1 MMISIDPRRTKIV
14 ATIGPASD
22 KPEQISKLIDAGVNV
37 FRLGTAHDAVDVV
50 LERVATIRKVA
61 DEKKATAAVLVDLA
75 GPKVR
80 AGTFGEDGISLVVA
94 SSVRLVPG
102 NEPSDA
108 STIYVN
114 HQRLVDDLQPNDVL
128 NLGDGRAVLRVD
140 EIASDHVTA
149 TVVHGGMMR
158 GRPGVHIHS
167 DRLNIPTP
175 TPEDLVVLDAAV
187 EAGVEMI
194 AVSFVRTAR
203 DIRALGLERAPAG
216 PLVVAKIETEAAVRN
231 LDTILEVSDAVMVA
245 RGDLGLECSLAQ
257 LPGLQKQIIEAA
269 VKRGKSVITAT
280 QMLESMTDNALP
292 TRAEVSDVANAV
304 FDGTSAVMLSGE
316 TAIGHDPVL
325 VVKTMDEILRSA
337 EASFDNESWSKRV
350 EAFGDRETDDDNV
363 RIANAVSAAS
373 IRVIRSLSPKSIVC
387 ITGTGAT
394 ARSICRYRPDI
405 TVLAVTH
412 NEHTFRQLNLVW
424 GATPILA
431 PPLSEG
437 PGRIRGILDEL
448 QSRGLLVPGQ
458 IVPVVAG
465 SSNASLSANVLRVE
479 TCQRISD

>member
-1 MMISIDPRRTKIV
+1 MTPGSDSRRTKIV

-22 KPEQISKLIDAGVNV
+22 SPEQIAKLIDAGVNV
-37 FRLGTAHDAVDVV
+37 FRLGTAHDDIEFV
-50 LERVATIRKVA
+50 LARVATIRKVA
-61 DEKKATAAVLVDLA
+61 DEKNSTAAVLVDLA

-80 AGTFGEDGISLVVA
+80 SGTFGEDGILLVTE
-94 SSVRLVPG
+94 SSVRLEPG
-102 NEPSDA
+102 NDPSSA
-108 STIYVN
+108 TTIYVN
-114 HQRLVDDLQPNDVL
+114 HQRLVDDLQPDDVL

-140 EIASDHVTA
+140 SIASDHVVA
-149 TVVHGGMMR
+149 TVVHGGTMR

-175 TPEDLVVLDAAV
+175 TPEDLVALDAAI

-216 PLVVAKIETEAAVRN
+216 PLIVAKIETEAAVAN
-231 LDTILEVSDAVMVA
+231 LDTILSVSDAVMVA

-257 LPGLQKQIIEAA
+257 LPGLQKHIIEAA
-269 VKRGKSVITAT
+269 VRRGKSVITAT

-304 FDGTSAVMLSGE
+304 YDGTSAVMLSGE

-325 VVKTMDEILRSA
+325 VVETMDEILRSA
-337 EASFDNESWSKRV
+337 EAGFDNVGWSKQI
-350 EAFGDRETDDDNV
+350 EDFGDSETSDDNV

-373 IRVIRSLSPKSIVC
+373 IRVIRSLAPESIVC
-387 ITGTGAT
+387 VTGTGAS
-394 ARSICRYRPDI
+394 ARAICRYRPDI

-412 NEHTFRQLNLVW
+412 DEHTYRQLNLVW
-424 GATPILA
+424 GATPVLA

-448 QSRGLLVPGQ
+448 QSRGWLKAGQ

-479 TCQRISD
+479 TCQPRPD

>member
-1 MMISIDPRRTKIV
+1 MTISDQSRRTKIV
-14 ATIGPASD
+14 ATIGPACD
-22 KPEQISKLIDAGVNV
+22 KPEQIAKLIDAGVNV
-37 FRLGTAHDAVDVV
+37 FRLGTAHDDVEVV
-50 LERVATIRKVA
+50 LARVATIRKVA
-61 DEKKATAAVLVDLA
+61 AEKNSAAAVLVDLA

-80 AGTFGEDGISLVVA
+80 SGSFGEDGIRLVDA
-94 SSVRLVPG
+94 SRIRLVPG
-102 NEPSDA
+102 NDPSDA
-108 STIYVN
+108 TTIYVN
-114 HQRLVDDLQPNDVL
+114 HQRLVEDLEQGDVL

-140 EIASDHVTA
+140 EIAADHVMA

-175 TPEDLVVLDAAV
+175 TPEDLVVLDAAIN
-187 EAGVEMI
+187 AGVEMI

-269 VKRGKSVITAT
+269 VERGKPVITAT

-316 TAIGHDPVL
+316 TAIGHDPEL
-325 VVKTMDEILRSA
+325 VVQTMDEILRSA
-337 EASFDNESWSKRV
+337 ESSFDNKSWSRRV
-350 EAFGDRETDDDNV
+350 EDFGHRESSDDHV

-373 IRVIRSLSPKSIVC
+373 IRVINSLSPEAIVC
-387 ITGTGAT
+387 ITGTGST
-394 ARSICRYRPDI
+394 ARAICRYRPDL

-412 NEHTFRQLNLVW
+412 DEHTYRHLNLVW

-437 PGRIRGILDEL
+437 PRRIHGILDEL
-448 QSRGLLVPGQ
+448 QSRGLLTAGQ

-479 TCQRISD
+479 TCQPLAE